1 MTDLGEDPKT
11 STVEAAVA
19 KIALGSARRHVFLCV
34 HGDCA
39 PKEVGE
45 ASWSYL
51 KRRLREVGLADV
63 AGGVLRTRA
72 DCFRICR
79 EGPIMLVYPDGTW
92 YRHATPDNI
101 ERIIQEH
108 LLGGHPVAEL
118 AFAAAPLRTAK
129 ETAG

>member
-1 MTDLGEDPKT
+1 MTDESEVSKAVT
-11 STVEAAVA
+11 IEAAVA
-19 KIALGSARRHVFLCV
+19 KIALGDARRHVFLCV

-51 KRRLREVGLADV
+51 KRRLRELGLADV

-92 YRHATPDNI
+92 YRQATPENI

-108 LLGGHPVAEL
+108 LIGGRPVAEL
-118 AFAAAPLRTAK
+118 AFASNPLLAST
-129 ETAG
+129 